1 MSLYGFC
8 YSALDVSGGLDLN
21 SEVSSF
27 LWHNMGHFS
36 ILALVQGSPKLKM
49 FYVPE
54 RHCSSPNSL
63 WFPQKHLLVLPLT
76 HFSMYAYKYMICDHA
91 FLLTTLASVPA
102 YSSNLLPLCSKP
114 GMSWYEQQTFLIFFV
129 QYKIKNTFFKF
140 ITRDKWSFSIFFN
153 STVFSVKKIT
163 HLSYII

>member
-21 SEVSSF
+21 SELLSF
-27 LWHNMGHFS
+27 LWHSMGHFS
-36 ILALVQGSPKLKM
+36 ILALVLGSPRLKM

-54 RHCSSPNSL
+54 RHFSSSHSL

-76 HFSMYAYKYMICDHA
+76 HFSTYAFKYMICDHV
-91 FLLTTLASVPA
+91 FLLKTPASIPA
-102 YSSNLLPLCSKP
+102 CSSNRLPLCSKP

-140 ITRDKWSFSIFFN
+140 ITCDKWSFSIFFN
-153 STVFSVKKIT
+153 STMFSVKKIT
-163 HLSYII
+163 HLSYVI